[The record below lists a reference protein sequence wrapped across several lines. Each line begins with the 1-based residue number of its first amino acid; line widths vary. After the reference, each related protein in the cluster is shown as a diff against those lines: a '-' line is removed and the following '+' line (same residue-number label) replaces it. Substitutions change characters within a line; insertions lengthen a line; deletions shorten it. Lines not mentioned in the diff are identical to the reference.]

1 MIAATDLFSVA
12 ADLGLLRGERVG
24 EVGVA
29 VEGRVGLLGN
39 TALLGRG
46 RGCSARVG
54 VLEGLSTERNEQ
66 RCAANG
72 TIHIPTISLI
82 LLESI
87 VLFQI

>member
-29 VEGRVGLLGN
+29 VERRVGLLGN

-54 VLEGLSTERNEQ
+54 VLEGLSTE
-66 RCAANG
+66 
-72 TIHIPTISLI
+72 
-82 LLESI
+82 
-87 VLFQI
+87 